1 MMAAEYGCDDGVIA
15 TNDDATSCKA
25 CAVSLG
31 YWKDPF
37 LPYFLPSGPDRR
49 PPEINRGF
57 YARTQSIYMLVQ
69 KFVQVINIREAQ
81 LQEIFVYAFF

>member
-1 MMAAEYGCDDGVIA
+1 MAAEYGSDEGVIA

-37 LPYFLPSGPDRR
+37 LPYVSPSCPDRR

-57 YARTQSIYMLVQ
+57 YARTQSIFLLLQ
-69 KFVQVINIREAQ
+69 KFIQVKHVLLAQ
-81 LQEIFVYAFF
+81 GLICL